1 MNGPNAV
8 TSAPLLA
15 LSVFG
20 QQECGCSTRRS
31 WVSPF
36 FLPTLAFFGQLFI
49 YTIIQPYPV
58 GHWLTAAALLDSR
71 TAAKK
76 AYRP

>member
-20 QQECGCSTRRS
+20 QQECGCSTRNFRNIVLNVAS
-31 WVSPF
+31 DNIDPDDAESVVVSQLGEHLHALSR
-36 FLPTLAFFGQLFI
+36 LPHLMQF
-49 YTIIQPYPV
+49 Y
-58 GHWLTAAALLDSR
+58 
-71 TAAKK
+71 K
-76 AYRP
+76 AIR